1 MVSKT
6 KAWQSY
12 RQVATQTASPGQ
24 LVLLLYN
31 GIIRFLEQARLGFT
45 LDDPKESNEAINN
58 NIQRAQAI
66 IQEMDQSLNLTEGGE
81 FARRMRSLYDYFDRC
96 LQESNMH
103 KSEPGILEVLKH
115 VTILRDAWAE
125 MLQQGGG
132 NADAD
137 AMARLQSANANG
149 AAPLPRLSP

>member
-1 MVSKT
+1 MFPKT

-31 GIIRFLEQARLGFT
+31 GIIRFLEQARLGFG
-45 LDDPKESNEAINN
+45 LDDPKEFNEAINN

-66 IQEMDQSLNLTEGGE
+66 IHEMDQSLNMAEGGE
-81 FARRMRSLYDYFDRC
+81 FAARMRSLYDYFDRC

-103 KSEPGILEVLKH
+103 KTEKGIVEVLKH
-115 VTILRDAWAE
+115 VTILRDAWSE
-125 MLQQGGG
+125 MLQRGAGTVDT
-132 NADAD
+132 AHF
-137 AMARLQSANANG
+137 ARSEAVT
-149 AAPLPRLSP
+149 APLNRSVSA

>member
-1 MVSKT
+1 MFPKT

-31 GIIRFLEQARLGFT
+31 GVIRFLEQARLGFS
-45 LDDPKESNEAINN
+45 LDDPKEFNEAINN

-66 IQEMDQSLNLTEGGE
+66 IQEMDQSLNMQEGGE
-81 FARRMRSLYDYFDRC
+81 FAARMRSLYDFFDRC

-103 KSEPGILEVLKH
+103 KTEKGIQEVLKH
-115 VTILRDAWAE
+115 VTVLRDAWSE
-125 MLQQGGG
+125 MLQQGASGV
-132 NADAD
+132 DTTQFE
-137 AMARLQSANANG
+137 RLDLVAS
-149 AAPLPRLSP
+149 PLTRSVGT